1 MTDNFEKNIE
11 NIKKLFEEKTDAESK
26 YLAIIELGRKLPLIK
41 PELKTQKNKII
52 GCQSTT
58 YLCTSLE
65 EGSVRFLAESDALIS
80 SGLIALLIMAYNLLP
95 PEVVVNNPPTFL
107 TDLGIHA
114 SLSVNR
120 ANGLEQMY
128 RRMREDVLK
137 LTQKKSS

>member
-1 MTDNFEKNIE
+1 MSCNFEKNIE
-11 NIKKLFEEKTDAESK
+11 NIKRLFDEKNDAESK
-26 YLAIIELGRKLPLIK
+26 YLAIIELGRKLPSIK
-41 PELKTQKNKII
+41 PEQKIQKNKII

-65 EGSVRFLAESDALIS
+65 DGSVHFFAESDSLIS

-95 PEVVVNNPPTFL
+95 PEIVINNPPTFL

-128 RRMREDVLK
+128 RRMKEDVLK
-137 LTQKKSS
+137 LIKQK